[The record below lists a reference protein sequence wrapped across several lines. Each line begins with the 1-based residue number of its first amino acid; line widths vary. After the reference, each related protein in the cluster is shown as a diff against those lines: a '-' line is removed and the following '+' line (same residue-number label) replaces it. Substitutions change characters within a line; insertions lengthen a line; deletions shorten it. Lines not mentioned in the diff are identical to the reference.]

1 MEERSEE
8 IKPTKTAAYE
18 ELEKKKLEIE
28 NQLSELEKVLIQ
40 EGNVGLTGALVDAEG
55 YPRADI
61 DLYKVRLARQQI
73 NCLRNDYKQVLNL
86 IEIELAKIYS
96 AASTTTKNDSSN
108 VTNNLKGRPF
118 CLITQVDT
126 GSPASE
132 AGLQLQDEI
141 VQFGPYVHGSGIID

>member
-1 MEERSEE
+1 MEE

-96 AASTTTKNDSSN
+96 AASTTIKNDSSN
-108 VTNNLKGRPF
+108 VGNSLKRPF

-126 GSPASE
+126 GSPAAE

-141 VQFGPYVHGSGIID
+141 VQFGPYVHGSGINY